1 MQHPIRLRSSGTT
14 EGDTAR
20 VLGKL
25 ERSGK
30 DIPIIRVVANWPEG
44 FRPFVLMA
52 DALLTKGVLSPKMRE
67 FVVLHIA
74 ARQNLDYEWD
84 EHAVISATA
93 GVTDQQR
100 TALRGGGVPPLGA
113 DFTVED
119 VAAIAFADQ
128 LLRGEPLSPDD
139 WDAAC
144 AAIGEDAAREVV
156 FAVAWWGGYV
166 PVIARSLVALALGDH
181 GQDAADVGLGPGG
194 LVSLDG
200 KLDLGLGGRG
210 PPLVAAL
217 EPQLDPHPPLRRI
230 DTGHRAMA
238 GDRHARLVERHHS
251 HVPQPPQP
259 GARAGPLEGSSL
271 EHGHHEH
278 HVAVGIARAGCP
290 RHLSVVVGRRKV
302 PVGRRDHDQPL
313 HRQADR
319 RLRQR
324 LPHLD

>member
-30 DIPIIRVVANWPEG
+30 DIPIIRVVANWQEG

-52 DALLTKGVLSPKMRE
+52 DALLAKGVLAPTMRE

-74 ARQNLDYEWD
+74 ACQSLDYEWD
-84 EHAVISATA
+84 EHVVISATV

-100 TALRGGGVPPLGA
+100 AALRGGAVPSVGD

-119 VAAIAFADQ
+119 VAAITFAHQ
-128 LLRGEPLSPDD
+128 LLGGAPIAPDV
-139 WDAAC
+139 WDSAC

-181 GQDAADVGLGPGG
+181 GEGGPVDTRADPGLP
-194 LVSLDG
+194 
-200 KLDLGLGGRG
+200 
-210 PPLVAAL
+210 A
-217 EPQLDPHPPLRRI
+217 H
-230 DTGHRAMA
+230 
-238 GDRHARLVERHHS
+238 
-251 HVPQPPQP
+251 
-259 GARAGPLEGSSL
+259 
-271 EHGHHEH
+271 
-278 HVAVGIARAGCP
+278 
-290 RHLSVVVGRRKV
+290 
-302 PVGRRDHDQPL
+302 
-313 HRQADR
+313 
-319 RLRQR
+319 
-324 LPHLD
+324 